1 MKPGNFDYYS
11 PSNLDDALLLLQDY
25 QDDAKVL
32 AGGQSLVPMMNMRL
46 VYPKFIVDLNR
57 VGGLDYIKGI
67 DGSLAIGAMTRQRML
82 ERSEEVRDLCPLLY
96 EVIPN
101 IAHFQIRNRG
111 TIGGSL
117 AHSDPA
123 ADIPA
128 AIAAMG
134 ATMVLA
140 SAQGERTVTSEE
152 FFLTYFTTCIEPTEL
167 LREIRIPSWPER
179 RGWSYL
185 KLSRRHG
192 DFALVGIAAH
202 LTLDRTGACSD
213 AAIAMSGV
221 AGTPVRMRQAEQEL
235 IGSNVGDETIEQA
248 SQLVV
253 EHLEPESDVH
263 ASADYR
269 RHVSGVLTR
278 RALKIALDRANGGAQ
293 GG

>member
-11 PSNLDDALLLLQDY
+11 PSTLDDALLLLQDH
-25 QDDAKVL
+25 QDDAKAL

-46 VYPKFIVDLNR
+46 IYPRFIVDLNR
-57 VGGLDYIKGI
+57 VEGLDYIGST
-67 DGSLAIGAMTRQRML
+67 DGSLAIGAMTRQRTL
-82 ERSEEVRDLCPLLY
+82 ERSETVRDLCPLLY

-128 AIAAMG
+128 AIAALD

-140 SAQGERTVTSEE
+140 STRGERVVTSEE
-152 FFLTYFTTCIEPTEL
+152 FILTYFTTCIEPTEL
-167 LREIRIPSWPER
+167 LREIRVPSWPAR
-179 RGWSYL
+179 RGWAYL
-185 KLSRRHG
+185 KVSRRHG

-202 LTLDRTGACSD
+202 LTLDPSGACSD
-213 AAIAMSGV
+213 AAMAMSGV
-221 AGTPVRMRQAEQEL
+221 AGTPARMRQAEQEL
-235 IGSNVGDETIEQA
+235 IGSNLEDETIEQA
-248 SQLVV
+248 SQLVMESV
-253 EHLEPESDVH
+253 EPESDVH

-278 RALKIALDRANGGAQ
+278 RALKIALDRAKGSTEGG
-293 GG
+293 